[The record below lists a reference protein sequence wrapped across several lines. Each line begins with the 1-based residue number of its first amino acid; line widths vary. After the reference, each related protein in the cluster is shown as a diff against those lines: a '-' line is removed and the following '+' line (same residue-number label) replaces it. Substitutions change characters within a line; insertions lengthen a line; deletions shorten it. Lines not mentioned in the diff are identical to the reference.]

1 MKDVQQVEN
10 CGEKHSQS
18 ESECIYLLY
27 LSICLSLCLYLYL
40 SVCKYSYIIYIY
52 IYAQYCISMIL
63 HIAAHFRTEPRRAYQ
78 WPAEFC
84 ALSSAGHAP
93 SQLNSVSGTFHET
106 VSQYSPHMA

>member
-40 SVCKYSYIIYIY
+40 SVCKYSYIIY